1 MYLEFTTA
9 SCIKRLSSYLRPI
22 SVYYCPDCPLRVLLL
37 YLDYLLLHESA
48 VNGKVGLGCQ
58 PTLSCVTHTQQHRA
72 TD

>member
-1 MYLEFTTA
+1 MHNGILNQTPLLVLTTY
-9 SCIKRLSSYLRPI
+9 IRILLPRLPPSGAATLLR
-22 SVYYCPDCPLRVLLL
+22 L
-37 YLDYLLLHESA
+37 LLLHESA